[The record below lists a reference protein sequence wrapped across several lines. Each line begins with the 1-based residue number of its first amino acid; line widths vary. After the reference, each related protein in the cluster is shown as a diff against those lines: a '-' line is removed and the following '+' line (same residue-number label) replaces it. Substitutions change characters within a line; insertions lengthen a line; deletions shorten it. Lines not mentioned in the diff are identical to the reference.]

1 MSSSPNSAQIT
12 YWNGP
17 IGQAWATS
25 HEKRDRDHT
34 GITEPLIA
42 FAAIKPGEHV
52 LDIGCGSGTTTLM
65 LAERA
70 GSTGKVLG
78 IDLSGPMLAV
88 SRKRAETTHG
98 IAQFVQADVS
108 DYPFEKHLFDAGFS
122 QFGVM
127 FFADP
132 VAAFRN
138 IRRALKRQARLVF
151 ACWRSPAEH
160 TWSSIPESA
169 AKPFLPA
176 APPPEPNAPGP
187 FSLQQPDRIKQVLGG
202 AGFYGI
208 EIQKLDA
215 RTFAGATPEE
225 AAASAIDS
233 GPLQRTLADAGDA
246 TRLKV
251 REAVAARLAREM
263 EPDGIYLNSAA
274 WLVRAFA

>member
-1 MSSSPNSAQIT
+1 MTSSPNAAQIA

-34 GITEPLIA
+34 GITEPLIE
-42 FAAIKPGEHV
+42 FADIRPGENV
-52 LDIGCGSGTTTLM
+52 LDVGCGSGTTTLM

-70 GSTGKVLG
+70 GITGKVLG
-78 IDLSGPMLAV
+78 IDLSAPMLAV
-88 SRKRAETTHG
+88 ARKRAESAHS
-98 IAQFVQADVS
+98 IAQFAQADVS
-108 DYPFEKHLFDAGFS
+108 EYPFEKHAFDIAFS

-132 VAAFRN
+132 IMTFRN
-138 IRRALKRQARLVF
+138 IRRALKKRGRLVF

-169 AKPFLPA
+169 AKPFMPA
-176 APPPEPNAPGP
+176 APPADPNAPGR

-208 EIQKLDA
+208 EIHKQDA

-233 GPLQRTLADAGDA
+233 GPLQRTLADTDDA
-246 TRLKV
+246 TRIKV
-251 REAVAARLAREM
+251 REAVAARLARDM
-263 EPDGIYLNSAA
+263 GPDGIYLNSAA

>member
-1 MSSSPNSAQIT
+1 MNSSPNAAQIA

-25 HEKRDRDHT
+25 HAKRDRDHT

-42 FAAIKPGEHV
+42 FAAIKPGENV
-52 LDIGCGSGTTTLM
+52 LDTGCGSGATTLM

-70 GSTGKVLG
+70 GRTGRVLG
-78 IDLSGPMLAV
+78 MDLSAPMLAV
-88 SRKRAETTHG
+88 AKQRAESTHS

-108 DYPFEKHLFDAGFS
+108 DYPFEKHTFDAGFS

-132 VAAFRN
+132 IVAFRN

-160 TWSSIPESA
+160 TWSSVPESA
-169 AKPFLPA
+169 AKPLLPS
-176 APPPEPNAPGP
+176 APPADPNAPGR
-187 FSLQQPDRIKQVLGG
+187 FSLQQPDRIKQLLSG

-208 EIQKLDA
+208 EIHKQDA

-233 GPLQRTLADAGDA
+233 GPLQRTLADADDA
-246 TRLKV
+246 TRMKV
-251 REAVAARLAREM
+251 REAVTARLAREM
-263 EPDGIYLNSAA
+263 QPDGIFLNSAA